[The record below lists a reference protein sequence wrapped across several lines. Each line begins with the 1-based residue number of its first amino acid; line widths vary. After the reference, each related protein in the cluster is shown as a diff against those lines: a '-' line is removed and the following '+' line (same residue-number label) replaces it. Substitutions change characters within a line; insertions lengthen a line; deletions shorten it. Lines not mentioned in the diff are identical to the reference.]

1 MIALTLIVVATILAA
16 GWIEIDSRR
25 AAAADDAFDEHVDQA
40 LALGNESL
48 SLYDAIARTMA
59 AGLDDELADLL
70 GGQ

>member
-40 LALGNESL
+40 LALGNE
-48 SLYDAIARTMA
+48 
-59 AGLDDELADLL
+59 
-70 GGQ
+70 